1 MALLI
6 LDPSYTGRMRGHGG
20 TAIYVLARD
29 LHQRDAVGKGL
40 LLDGVRVLL
49 VEDDEDTRE
58 VLTLGLELQGAE
70 VRAVGSASAALVAVQ
85 DFTPH
90 VILSDIGLPDED
102 GLAMIRKLRQ
112 LPADPGRI
120 PAAAVT
126 AFTLSDDGEEPIRA
140 GFQRHFRKPVET
152 RTLFE
157 AVAELAQLGSVERR
171 ASRRDDRGDG
181 KRGPAGTR

>member
-1 MALLI
+1 V
-6 LDPSYTGRMRGHGG
+6 DKR
-20 TAIYVLARD
+20 
-29 LHQRDAVGKGL
+29 KE
-40 LLDGVRVLL
+40 LDGVRVLV

-70 VRAVGSASAALVAVQ
+70 VRGVGSADAALRAVKE
-85 DFTPH
+85 FSPH

-102 GLAMIRKLRQ
+102 GLSLIRKLRQ
-112 LPADPGRI
+112 LPASSGRI

-157 AVAELAQLGSVERR
+157 AVAELARQGTVERR
-171 ASRRDDRGDG
+171 SRERRLAAERAATDAPG
-181 KRGPAGTR
+181 

>member
-1 MALLI
+1 
-6 LDPSYTGRMRGHGG
+6 
-20 TAIYVLARD
+20 VARY
-29 LHQRDAVGKGL
+29 LHEAVPVAQGL
-40 LLDGVRVLL
+40 RLDGVRVLV

-70 VRAVGSASAALVAVQ
+70 VMAVGSARAALGAIEE
-85 DFTPH
+85 FAPS

-102 GLAMIRKLRQ
+102 GLSMMRKLRRMSS
-112 LPADPGRI
+112 ACGRI

-126 AFTLSDDGEEPIRA
+126 AFTLSDDGDEPIRA

-157 AVAELAQLGSVERR
+157 AVAELAKLGVVERR
-171 ASRRDDRGDG
+171 LHSRGDVPESG
-181 KRGPAGTR
+181 RPAL

>member
-1 MALLI
+1 VLYAL
-6 LDPSYTGRMRGHGG
+6 
-20 TAIYVLARD
+20 AWD
-29 LHQRDAVGKGL
+29 LHEPIAVAKGL
-40 LLDGVRVLL
+40 RLDGVRVLL

-70 VRAVGSASAALVAVQ
+70 VQAVGSAQAAFRAVEG
-85 DFTPH
+85 FCPH

-102 GLAMIRKLRQ
+102 GLSMIRKLRK
-112 LPADPGRI
+112 LPAGRGRI

-152 RTLFE
+152 RTLFD
-157 AVAELAQLGSVERR
+157 AVAELAALGKVERR
-171 ASRRDDRGDG
+171 ARERREDDVFPHGG
-181 KRGPAGTR
+181 A

>member
-1 MALLI
+1 MA
-6 LDPSYTGRMRGHGG
+6 
-20 TAIYVLARD
+20 
-29 LHQRDAVGKGL
+29 DAHRL
-40 LLDGVRVLL
+40 EGVRVLL

-58 VLTLGLELQGAE
+58 VLSLGLELQGAQ
-70 VRAVGSASAALVAVQ
+70 VRAVGSAYDALHAVL
-85 DFTPH
+85 DFSPH

-102 GLAMIRKLRQ
+102 GLSMIRKLRQ
-112 LPADPGRI
+112 LPASSGRI

-157 AVAELAQLGSVERR
+157 AVAELARLGDVERR
-171 ASRRDDRGDG
+171 ARRRHDNNRS
-181 KRGPAGTR
+181 A

>member
-1 MALLI
+1 MAW
-6 LDPSYTGRMRGHGG
+6 
-20 TAIYVLARD
+20 D
-29 LHQRDAVGKGL
+29 LHEAVAVAIGL
-40 LLDGVRVLL
+40 RLDGVRVLL

-70 VRAVGSASAALVAVQ
+70 VQAVGSSREALRAV
-85 DFTPH
+85 DEFAPH

-102 GLAMIRKLRQ
+102 GLSMIRKLRK
-112 LPADPGRI
+112 LPAALGRI

-152 RTLFE
+152 RTLFD
-157 AVAELAQLGSVERR
+157 AIAELAALGIIERR
-171 ASRRDDRGDG
+171 ARERGEEDG
-181 KRGPAGTR
+181 ATQPRT

>member
-1 MALLI
+1 VA
-6 LDPSYTGRMRGHGG
+6 S
-20 TAIYVLARD
+20 
-29 LHQRDAVGKGL
+29 GL
-40 LLDGVRVLL
+40 RLDGVRVLV

-58 VLTLGLELQGAE
+58 VLTLGLELQGAM
-70 VRAVGSASAALVAVQ
+70 VLSVGSAREALAALDEFQ
-85 DFTPH
+85 PT

-102 GLAMIRKLRQ
+102 GLSLIRKLRQ
-112 LPADPGRI
+112 LPASSGRI

-157 AVAELAQLGSVERR
+157 AVAELARQGTIERR
-171 ASRRDDRGDG
+171 SRERRLAERAATDG
-181 KRGPAGTR
+181 PG

>member
-1 MALLI
+1 
-6 LDPSYTGRMRGHGG
+6 
-20 TAIYVLARD
+20 
-29 LHQRDAVGKGL
+29 
-40 LLDGVRVLL
+40 

-58 VLTLGLELQGAE
+58 VLTLGLELQGAT
-70 VRAVGSASAALVAVQ
+70 VRAVGSSQEALAAVAAFAPQ
-85 DFTPH
+85 

-112 LPADPGRI
+112 LPASWGRI

-157 AVAELAQLGSVERR
+157 AVAELAKLGEIERR
-171 ASRRDDRGDG
+171 HERRSDEEDET
-181 KRGPAGTR
+181 KTPA

>member
-1 MALLI
+1 VAW
-6 LDPSYTGRMRGHGG
+6 
-20 TAIYVLARD
+20 D
-29 LHQRDAVGKGL
+29 LHQAIAVATGL
-40 LLDGVRVLL
+40 RLDGVRVLL

-70 VRAVGSASAALVAVQ
+70 VHSVGSAREALRAV
-85 DFTPH
+85 DVFAPH

-102 GLAMIRKLRQ
+102 GLTMIRKLRK
-112 LPADPGRI
+112 LPAQLGRI

-152 RTLFE
+152 RTLFD
-157 AVAELAQLGSVERR
+157 AIAELAALGTIERR
-171 ASRRDDRGDG
+171 ARERDEEDG
-181 KRGPAGTR
+181 GAQLRT

>member
-1 MALLI
+1 
-6 LDPSYTGRMRGHGG
+6 
-20 TAIYVLARD
+20 VARD
-29 LHQRDAVGKGL
+29 LHHAVHVPLGL
-40 LLDGVRVLL
+40 RLDGVRVLL

-70 VRAVGSASAALVAVQ
+70 VRAVGSTQEALAAVEG
-85 DFTPH
+85 FFPN

-102 GLAMIRKLRQ
+102 GLSLIRKVRQ
-112 LPADPGRI
+112 LPSARGRI

-157 AVAELAQLGSVERR
+157 AVAELAKLGAVERR
-171 ASRRDDRGDG
+171 LRSRQTDASDPGRR
-181 KRGPAGTR
+181 AM

>member
-1 MALLI
+1 MAR
-6 LDPSYTGRMRGHGG
+6 S
-20 TAIYVLARD
+20 
-29 LHQRDAVGKGL
+29 LHQAVPVAQGL
-40 LLDGVRVLL
+40 RLDGVRVLV

-70 VRAVGSASAALVAVQ
+70 VLAVGSARAALGALE
-85 DFTPH
+85 DFAPA

-102 GLAMIRKLRQ
+102 GLSMMRKVRR
-112 LPADPGRI
+112 LPAACGRI

-126 AFTLSDDGEEPIRA
+126 AFTLSDDGDEPIRA

-157 AVAELAQLGSVERR
+157 AVAELARLGSVERR
-171 ASRRDDRGDG
+171 HHRRDDEPDVR
-181 KRGPAGTR
+181 RPAL

>member
-1 MALLI
+1 MSFLVWNHR
-6 LDPSYTGRMRGHGG
+6 YTTDGHGHGG
-20 TAIYVLARD
+20 TAIYVLAWD
-29 LHQRDAVGKGL
+29 LHRSVSVAKGRR
-40 LLDGVRVLL
+40 LDGVRVLL

-70 VRAVGSASAALVAVQ
+70 VRAVGSAKEALRAV
-85 DFTPH
+85 DGFSPH

-102 GLAMIRKLRQ
+102 GLSMIRKLRK
-112 LPADPGRI
+112 LPAALGRI

-152 RTLFE
+152 RTLFD
-157 AVAELAQLGSVERR
+157 AVAELADQGKVERR
-171 ASRRDDRGDG
+171 AHDRGEG
-181 KRGPAGTR
+181 APPAAG